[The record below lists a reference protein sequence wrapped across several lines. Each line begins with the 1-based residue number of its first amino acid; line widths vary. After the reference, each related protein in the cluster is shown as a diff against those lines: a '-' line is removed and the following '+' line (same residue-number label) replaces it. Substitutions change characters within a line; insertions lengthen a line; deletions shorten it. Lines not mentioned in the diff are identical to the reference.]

1 MPKVRFCNYGTPPC
15 IPQFGKNPWTAT
27 FIRKKSMNYH
37 NSEKNYELPLKLRI
51 WSLKVRIRSCK
62 SKFGLLVAPNSK
74 VLRSPNAVINF
85 KFGQL
90 VGFDPL
96 ANPANNG
103 PNFEFE
109 IRSDKYSEICRDRAR
124 FANRNRKHSVLGLPK
139 PKTEPNWWAG
149 QTDSDAGGTDCHN
162 LVMVVIFCYQQSVL
176 DNLVLIVIRM
186 VVKIWLIVIVRTCL
200 GTKNQY

>member
-37 NSEKNYELPLKLRI
+37 NSEKNHELPLKLRI

-96 ANPANNG
+96 TNLANTG
-103 PNFEFE
+103 PKRTTRWSFFLWSFLRTPHLFVHTVPGSLKFT
-109 IRSDKYSEICRDRAR
+109 IWVTKVHD
-124 FANRNRKHSVLGLPK
+124 LG
-139 PKTEPNWWAG
+139 
-149 QTDSDAGGTDCHN
+149 H
-162 LVMVVIFCYQQSVL
+162 
-176 DNLVLIVIRM
+176 
-186 VVKIWLIVIVRTCL
+186 
-200 GTKNQY
+200 